1 MAPFVCV
8 SRNYEGKKNVQEE
21 VDLYHFVK
29 LLLGG
34 GKGKGMVSI
43 AVHAFI
49 SNPLD
54 K

>member
-8 SRNYEGKKNVQEE
+8 SRKYEEKNVQEE

-34 GKGKGMVSI
+34 GKGKRMVSTV
-43 AVHAFI
+43 VHAFI
-49 SNPLD
+49 STPLD